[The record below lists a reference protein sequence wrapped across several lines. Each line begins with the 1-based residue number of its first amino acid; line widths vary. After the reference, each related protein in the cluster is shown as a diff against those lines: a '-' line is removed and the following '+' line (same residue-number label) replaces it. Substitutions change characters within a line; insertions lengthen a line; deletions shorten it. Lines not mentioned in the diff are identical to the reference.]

1 MRDLI
6 KQFEDLEQLR
16 EYVEETICA
25 QNELEVGVFPI
36 SERVLLRGGAPCGIY
51 FCLYGPREVRLSAI
65 WDTERNTV
73 RFYGSSGDRLA
84 TVQLGPSASTSALAS

>member
-1 MRDLI
+1 MRNLI
-6 KQFEDLEQLR
+6 KQFEDLEQMR

-51 FCLYGPREVRLSAI
+51 FCLFGPREVRLSAI
-65 WDTERNTV
+65 WDTQRNTV
-73 RFYGSSGDRLA
+73 LFYGSSGDRLA
-84 TVQLGPSASTSALAS
+84 TVQLGSPTSLAS